1 MGPRRPG
8 DLERL
13 VASSEKAQKI
23 LGWKAEK
30 NLKDMCE
37 SCVKFTVLLLEITRK
52 DKAHDNWYEPY
63 YAIKYLS
70 KLSFF

>member
-13 VASSEKAQKI
+13 VATSEKAQKV
-23 LGWKAEK
+23 LGWKAQK

-37 SCVKFTVLLLEITRK
+37 SCVKFTVLLL
-52 DKAHDNWYEPY
+52 
-63 YAIKYLS
+63 
-70 KLSFF
+70 